1 MQAALTIKLPV
12 KASRRAMSAAILAL
26 AALGGSPSP
35 SRAACGLLADFN
47 RAMSVKS
54 MDEVRRVEQ
63 AILIDQDCLD
73 ETQKVQNQRIDFT
86 LRLLDDPNG
95 PLRTPAQREAALKDA
110 AMPAVSWRAAERL
123 ADFLLN
129 QRQFHNALIYYNEAI
144 RRAGDKDITL
154 QPLTD
159 AQKNELKRRT
169 AAARALEAD
178 DDGGAKMVRV
188 EDFQPIR
195 DISGKIGSVY
205 APVLRTVVA
214 TPVPTPI
221 NFVVGKDVFTPAGQN
236 EVAILAS
243 VLEEQKPATITL
255 AGHTDPSGTDEYNLA
270 LSELRVRAVANYLA
284 NDFAKHGVTIQIHT
298 IAKGKREPFDVR
310 VLLPFVP
317 SRDEEYALNRR
328 VEMLATDK

>member
-1 MQAALTIKLPV
+1 MQNVLTTKPPANASGRALW
-12 KASRRAMSAAILAL
+12 AAILAL
-26 AALGGSPSP
+26 AALGTSASP
-35 SRAACGLLADFN
+35 SRADCGLLADFN
-47 RAMSVKS
+47 RAMSLKS

-63 AILIDQDCLD
+63 AILIDLDCQD

-95 PLRTPAQREAALKDA
+95 PLKTPAQREAALKNA
-110 AMPAVSWRAAERL
+110 AEPAVSWRAAERL
-123 ADFLLN
+123 ADFMLN

-154 QPLTD
+154 LPLTD

-178 DDGGAKMVRV
+178 DDGGGKMVSV
-188 EDFQPIR
+188 VSFAPIR

-205 APVLRTVVA
+205 APVLRTIVA

-221 NFVVGKDVFTPAGQN
+221 NFVVGKDVFTAAGQN
-236 EVAILAS
+236 EAAILAG
-243 VLEEQKPATITL
+243 VLVEQKPASITL
-255 AGHTDPSGTDEYNLA
+255 SGHTDPSGTDEYNLA
-270 LSELRVRAVANYLA
+270 LSELRVRAVAKYLA
-284 NDFAKHGVTIQIHT
+284 NDFAKHGVTIQIRT
-298 IAKGKREPFDVR
+298 IAKGKREPFDVS

-328 VEMLATDK
+328 VEMLASDK